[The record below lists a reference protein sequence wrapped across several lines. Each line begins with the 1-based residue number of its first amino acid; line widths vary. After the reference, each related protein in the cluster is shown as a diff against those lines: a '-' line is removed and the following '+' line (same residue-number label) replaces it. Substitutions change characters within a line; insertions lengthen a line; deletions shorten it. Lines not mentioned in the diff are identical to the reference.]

1 MHVRKPADSVVG
13 DGSNVR
19 GEVLGA
25 AGLGAAQ
32 ASGEPRELAEEDVLR
47 ADVYALLGWLLKSP
61 LTESGARRLA
71 ALKGDKSELG
81 QAMSALA
88 AVARSARPEAIDEEY
103 HNLFIGLGRG
113 EFLPY
118 GSYYMSGFLNE
129 KPLAELRIDMAKM
142 GLARAD
148 DVAETE
154 DHIAALCEMMAGLIT
169 GAFGEPAD
177 LATQQGFF
185 DTHMAPWAEK
195 FFEELEAA
203 DSAAFYMPVGAIGK
217 LFMRIERQA
226 FDMAA

>member
-1 MHVRKPADSVVG
+1 M
-13 DGSNVR
+13 
-19 GEVLGA
+19 
-25 AGLGAAQ
+25 
-32 ASGEPRELAEEDVLR
+32 
-47 ADVYALLGWLLKSP
+47 
-61 LTESGARRLA
+61 RRIA
-71 ALKGDKSELG
+71 ALKGDESELG

-88 AVARSARPEAIDEEY
+88 AVARAARPEAIEDEF
-103 HNLFIGLGRG
+103 HNLFIGMGRG
-113 EFLPY
+113 ELLPY

-129 KPLAELRIDMAKM
+129 KPLAELRIDMAKI

-148 DVAETE
+148 DVPETE
-154 DHIAALCEMMAGLIT
+154 DHISALCEMMAGLIT

-185 DTHMAPWAEK
+185 DTHMAPWAGK

-203 DSAAFYMPVGAIGK
+203 DSAAFYMPIGAIGK

>member
-1 MHVRKPADSVVG
+1 MHARKPADSVVG

-61 LTESGARRLA
+61 LTESDVRRLA
-71 ALKGDKSELG
+71 ALEGDESELG

-88 AVARSARPEAIDEEY
+88 AVARAARPEALDEEY
-103 HNLFIGLGRG
+103 HNLFIGMGRG
-113 EFLPY
+113 ELLPY